1 MARKDWASYQIST
14 DYAQFSGNLS
24 AADTDVQLALETLDA
39 LSVSGATHTVT
50 IKTADYTITP
60 DDETVIC
67 NSISAF
73 AITLP
78 VATGSAK
85 SYSIKNINTGIIT
98 VSNGTDTIDDESS
111 IALDQYTNLQ
121 IVDYATNK
129 WVIL

>member
-24 AADTDVQLALETLDA
+24 ATDTDVQLALETLDA

-50 IKTADYTITP
+50 IKTDDYTITSS
-60 DDETVIC
+60 DETVIC

-85 SYSIKNINTGIIT
+85 SYSVKNINTGIIT
-98 VSNGTDTIDDESS
+98 VSNGTDTIDGESS